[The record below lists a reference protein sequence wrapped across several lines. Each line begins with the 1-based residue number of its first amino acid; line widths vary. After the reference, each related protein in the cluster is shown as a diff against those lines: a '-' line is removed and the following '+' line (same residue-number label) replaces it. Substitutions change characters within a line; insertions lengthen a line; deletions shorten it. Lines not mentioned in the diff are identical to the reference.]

1 MGGNSLDKYNGL
13 WVVNLVAFEK
23 GPTLCIFLPRQHGVG
38 VGMTLCKVLM
48 IFEVRYLCDP
58 NVDVSLAGIAMCT
71 D

>member
-13 WVVNLVAFEK
+13 WVVNLVAFK
-23 GPTLCIFLPRQHGVG
+23 MGLTLWLFLPRQHGIR

-48 IFEVRYLCDP
+48 ISGVRYYVILTSMSP
-58 NVDVSLAGIAMCT
+58 LASITMCA